1 MASRKRR
8 HLTPEDKKVWQS
20 VAETIRPRSDTA
32 PLELGNTSPS
42 MPKPAP
48 PPIPKPAP
56 KMQFIPKPA
65 PTVPKRPPSHKDAS
79 QLDGRTDARLRRG
92 RMEPDRT
99 IDLHGMTAAAAQSAL
114 SSFLLASRNGGAR
127 MVLVITGKGTV
138 AGKDHHGMPRRPGVI
153 RESLPMWLSMPPLAG
168 MVVKTV
174 SAHPRHGGGGAFYVY
189 LRRVRG

>member
-8 HLTPEDKKVWQS
+8 HLTPDDRLVWQS
-20 VAETIRPRSDTA
+20 VADTIRPRFDRD
-32 PLELGNTSPS
+32 PLKSGETPTPLNT
-42 MPKPAP
+42 P
-48 PPIPKPAP
+48 PPIPKPAR
-56 KMQFIPKPA
+56 KVQFVANPPPA
-65 PTVPKRPPSHKDAS
+65 RKVTHSHKDAS
-79 QLDGRTDARLRRG
+79 QLDGRTDGRLRRG

-114 SSFLLASRNGGAR
+114 TSFLLASRSGGAR
-127 MVLVITGKGTV
+127 LVLVITGKGTI

-174 SAHPRHGGGGAFYVY
+174 SAHPKHGGGGAFYVY